1 MSVRFEVPIYGLTKL
16 GKKISIGKT
25 YRTIA
30 DAHLVGGKIFYIDD
44 TATGATYTFFDSE
57 GDVLTDV
64 RVGDSP
70 YAYTVSGTPSKDKY
84 YVTRASAVTSKTWT
98 YKDGGGNWVYNALG
112 TTDGIGKG
120 KTNTALVIAADEG
133 AYQSYSGTIWN
144 SLKNINDNSVDGCN
158 DWFVPSKAELEALR
172 TARDRD
178 GNALTTLFSNTYI
191 WSSFE
196 HSALLAWT
204 WTYTGQHWY
213 TNAKY
218 GVNALLAARAF

>member
-44 TATGATYTFFDSE
+44 TSTGGTYTFYDSE

-98 YKDGGGNWVYNALG
+98 YQKDGAWVYNLLG
-112 TTDGIGKG
+112 AGTAIGTG
-120 KTNTALVIAADEG
+120 KTNTALVLAADEG
-133 AYQSYSGTIWN
+133 AYEAYNNTIWN
-144 SLKNINDNSVDGCN
+144 SLKNINDNAVDGCN
-158 DWFVPSKAELEALR
+158 DWFVPSRYELEALR
-172 TARDRD
+172 TAVDRD
-178 GNALTTLFSNTYI
+178 GNALTTLFSNTHI
-191 WSSFE
+191 WSSSE
-196 HSALLAWT
+196 YNANSAWAWYYNSQPWSNT
-204 WTYTGQHWY
+204 TKDTTY
-213 TNAKY
+213 
-218 GVNALLAARAF
+218 ALLAARAF